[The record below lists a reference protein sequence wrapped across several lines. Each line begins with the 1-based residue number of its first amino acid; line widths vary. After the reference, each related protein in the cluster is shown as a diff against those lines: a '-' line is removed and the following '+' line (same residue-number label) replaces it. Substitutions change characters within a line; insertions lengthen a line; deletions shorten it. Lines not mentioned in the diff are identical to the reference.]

1 MDKKFLEPTKMLNYK
16 SQKLQELIKS
26 RKWNELDEYNKIH
39 SVYDFVQNEILL
51 GYNREDTLT
60 AEQVLVERYGQCN
73 TKATLLMAL
82 LRGVGIPCR
91 LHGFEVSK
99 EFQRGA
105 TTALISFF
113 APKHI
118 IHTWAEVYYNGQW
131 LALEGVIT
139 DKRYFDVIKRKH
151 KHEKGEFK
159 RFAIATQNLSSLRI
173 DWNGEATYVQNAAIV
188 TDLGIWNNPDEF
200 FSKYAQNFGKLKHFM
215 YIHCGRKIM
224 NHNVKRIRN
233 ISDITER
240 NSKDRRA
247 SQRSG

>member
-26 RKWNELDEYNKIH
+26 RKWNELDEYNKIN

-118 IHTWAEVYYNGQW
+118 IHTWAEVYYNNQW

>member
-1 MDKKFLEPTKMLNYK
+1 MNDYNQTRTGGFAMDKKFLEPTEMLNYK

-26 RKWNELDEYNKIH
+26 RKWNQLDEYNKIN
-39 SVYDFVQNEILL
+39 SIYDFVQNEILF

-60 AEQVLVERYGQCN
+60 AEQVFVERYGQCN

-113 APKHI
+113 APKYI
-118 IHTWAEVYYNGQW
+118 IHTWAEVYYNSQW

-139 DKRYFDVIKRKH
+139 DKRYFNAIKRKF

-159 RFAIATQNLSSLRI
+159 RFAIAAKNLSSLNI
-173 DWNGEATYVQNAAIV
+173 DWNGEATYIQSAAIV

-200 FSKYAQNFGKLKHFM
+200 FSKYAQNFCKLKHFM
-215 YIHCGRKIM
+215 YIHFGRKIM
-224 NHNVKRIRN
+224 NHNVKRMRN
-233 ISDITER
+233 IS
-240 NSKDRRA
+240 A
-247 SQRSG
+247 

>member
-1 MDKKFLEPTKMLNYK
+1 MDKKFLEATKMLNYQ
-16 SQKLQELIKS
+16 SQKLQKLIKS
-26 RKWNELDEYNKIH
+26 RKWNELDEYNKIK

-60 AEQVLVERYGQCN
+60 AEQVLTERYGQCN

-113 APKHI
+113 APKYI
-118 IHTWAEVYYNGQW
+118 IHTWVEVYYNGQW

-139 DKRYFDVIKRKH
+139 DKRYVNAIKRKY
-151 KHEKGEFK
+151 KHVKGEFK
-159 RFAIATQNLSSLRI
+159 RFAIATKSLSSLSI
-173 DWNGEATYVQNAAIV
+173 DWNGEATYIQNAAIV

-200 FSKYAQNFGKLKHFM
+200 FSKYTQNFCKLQHFM
-215 YIHCGRKIM
+215 YVHCGRKIM
-224 NHNVKRIRN
+224 NHNVKRMRN
-233 ISDITER
+233 I
-240 NSKDRRA
+240 RRK
-247 SQRSG
+247 

>member
-1 MDKKFLEPTKMLNYK
+1 MDNKFLEPTKMLNYK
-16 SQKLQELIKS
+16 SQRLQALIKN
-26 RKWNELDEYNKIH
+26 RKWSELDEYDKIN
-39 SVYDFVQNEILL
+39 SVYDFVQNEILF

-60 AEQVLVERYGQCN
+60 ADQVLIDRYGQCN

-113 APKHI
+113 APQYI
-118 IHTWAEVYYNGQW
+118 IHTWAEVYYNNQW

-139 DKRYFDVIKRKH
+139 DKKYFNAVKRKY
-151 KHEKGEFK
+151 KHETGEFK
-159 RFAIATQNLSSLRI
+159 QFAIATPNLSLLTI
-173 DWNGEATYVQNAAIV
+173 DWKGEATYVQNAAIV

-200 FSKYAQNFGKLKHFM
+200 FKEYAQNFCKLKHFM
-215 YIHCGRKIM
+215 YVHLGRKIM

-233 ISDITER
+233 IS
-240 NSKDRRA
+240 K
-247 SQRSG
+247 

>member
-39 SVYDFVQNEILL
+39 SVYDFVQNEILF

-82 LRGVGIPCR
+82 LRGVGIPCQ

-118 IHTWAEVYYNGQW
+118 IHTWAEVYYNSQW

-139 DKRYFDVIKRKH
+139 DKRYFDVIKRKY

-159 RFAIATQNLSSLRI
+159 RFAIATQNLSSLSI

-188 TDLGIWNNPDEF
+188 SDLGIWNNPDEF
-200 FSKYAQNFGKLKHFM
+200 FSKYAQNFCKLKHFM

-233 ISDITER
+233 ISDIL
-240 NSKDRRA
+240 
-247 SQRSG
+247 

>member
-26 RKWNELDEYNKIH
+26 RKWNELDEYNKIN
-39 SVYDFVQNEILL
+39 SVYDFVQNEIQF

-60 AEQVLVERYGQCN
+60 AEQVFVERYGQCN

-82 LRGVGIPCR
+82 LRGIGIPCR

-113 APKHI
+113 APKYI
-118 IHTWAEVYYNGQW
+118 IHTWAEVYYNSQW

-139 DKRYFDVIKRKH
+139 DKRYFNVIKRKY

-159 RFAIATQNLSSLRI
+159 RFAIATKNLSSLNI
-173 DWNGEATYVQNAAIV
+173 EWNGEATYIQSAAIV

-200 FSKYAQNFGKLKHFM
+200 FSKYAQNFCILKHFM

-233 ISDITER
+233 ISE
-240 NSKDRRA
+240 
-247 SQRSG
+247 